1 MDPLQVSRIAK
12 ALAHPRRVEML
23 THLRASGTL
32 TCSQVLGR
40 CPLSQPTISHHI
52 SVLQQAGIVKSQRRG
67 AFSLLS
73 IDEDLL
79 TEFARALRAP
89 AASPTQRPPKQ
100 AKSAKAKPARRN
112 AAQRKAPRRAPAKRK
127 PD

>member
-89 AASPTQRPPKQ
+89 AGSPTQRPPTR
-100 AKSAKAKPARRN
+100 AKSAKAKPA
-112 AAQRKAPRRAPAKRK
+112 QRKTPRRTPAKRN
-127 PD
+127 PA